1 MSAVV
6 WNELNQSE
14 GIWLV
19 AMTFVAVAY
28 NVLLIIFIALH
39 LAVGGALTFGAGIYA
54 GIYLC
59 QNYTIPR
66 VDEPQILWQRV
77 LDFMDKHKKS
87 PGDK

>member
-1 MSAVV
+1 M
-6 WNELNQSE
+6 
-14 GIWLV
+14 
-19 AMTFVAVAY
+19 F
-28 NVLLIIFIALH
+28 LH
-39 LAVGGALTFGAGIYA
+39 LPFFYAVDVYKSSLPCGDSGICSISTGNMFRGVLTFGAGIYA

>member
-1 MSAVV
+1 MS
-6 WNELNQSE
+6 NM
-14 GIWLV
+14 G
-19 AMTFVAVAY
+19 FD
-28 NVLLIIFIALH
+28 LLQ
-39 LAVGGALTFGAGIYA
+39 LTFGAGIYA